1 MKYWFLAVISLAG
14 SAAWADA
21 REELNARLAAMEYL
35 AADFTQQVQGSRGE
49 VIEQSRGIVRL
60 LRPQFRWEVID
71 PYPQVIVTED
81 GQLKIY
87 DPDLEQ
93 VTVRPLGEALV
104 DTPLAL
110 LTQDAVEL
118 GADYA
123 IEQLSPNS
131 FLLHPSGIDAL
142 FDEIVL
148 DQAVACLHD
157 LHDRV
162 DHAQQHHDLDCALN
176 REDVDVLS
184 SVALEV
190 PGSEV
195 YVLRSDDFA
204 SQCRWRVIG
213 RVLVDRE

>member
-93 VTVRPLGEALV
+93 VTVRPLDEALV

-148 DQAVACLHD
+148 EFGSHGLQAMVI
-157 LHDRV
+157 R
-162 DHAQQHHDLDCALN
+162 DHLGQSTDIRFDNFGERSMIQSSDFTLDVPPGT
-176 REDVDVLS
+176 DV
-184 SVALEV
+184 
-190 PGSEV
+190 
-195 YVLRSDDFA
+195 F
-204 SQCRWRVIG
+204 
-213 RVLVDRE
+213 

>member
-21 REELNARLAAMEYL
+21 REELNERLAAMEYL
-35 AADFTQQVQGSRGE
+35 AADFTQRVQGARGE

-60 LRPQFRWEVID
+60 LRPQFRWEVIE

-93 VTVRPLGEALV
+93 VTVRPLDEALV
-104 DTPLAL
+104 GTPLAL
-110 LTQDAVEL
+110 LTQDTVEL

-123 IEQLSPNS
+123 IEQLSPDS
-131 FLLHPSGIDAL
+131 FRLHPVGIDAL

-148 DQAVACLHD
+148 EFGSQGLQGMVI
-157 LHDRV
+157 R
-162 DHAQQHHDLDCALN
+162 DHLGQSTDIRFDNFAERSMIQSSDFTLDVPPGT
-176 REDVDVLS
+176 DV
-184 SVALEV
+184 
-190 PGSEV
+190 
-195 YVLRSDDFA
+195 F
-204 SQCRWRVIG
+204 
-213 RVLVDRE
+213 

>member
-60 LRPQFRWEVID
+60 LRPQFRWEVIE

-93 VTVRPLGEALV
+93 VTVRPLDEALV

-148 DQAVACLHD
+148 EFGSQGLQAMVI
-157 LHDRV
+157 R
-162 DHAQQHHDLDCALN
+162 DHLGQSTDIRFDNFGERSMIQSSDFTLDVPPGT
-176 REDVDVLS
+176 DV
-184 SVALEV
+184 
-190 PGSEV
+190 
-195 YVLRSDDFA
+195 F
-204 SQCRWRVIG
+204 
-213 RVLVDRE
+213 

>member
-1 MKYWFLAVISLAG
+1 MKYWFLAAISLAG

-35 AADFTQQVQGSRGE
+35 AADFTQQVQGPRGE
-49 VIEQSRGIVRL
+49 VIEHSRGIVRL

-93 VTVRPLGEALV
+93 VTVRSLDEALV

-148 DQAVACLHD
+148 EFGSQGLQAMVI
-157 LHDRV
+157 R
-162 DHAQQHHDLDCALN
+162 DHLGQSTDIRFDNFGERSMIQSSDFTLDVPPGT
-176 REDVDVLS
+176 DV
-184 SVALEV
+184 
-190 PGSEV
+190 
-195 YVLRSDDFA
+195 F
-204 SQCRWRVIG
+204 
-213 RVLVDRE
+213 

>member
-1 MKYWFLAVISLAG
+1 MKYWFLAAISLAG

-93 VTVRPLGEALV
+93 VTVRPLDEALV

-148 DQAVACLHD
+148 EFGSQGLQAMVI
-157 LHDRV
+157 R
-162 DHAQQHHDLDCALN
+162 DHLGQSTDIRFDNFGERSMIQSSDFTLDVPPGT
-176 REDVDVLS
+176 DV
-184 SVALEV
+184 
-190 PGSEV
+190 
-195 YVLRSDDFA
+195 F
-204 SQCRWRVIG
+204 
-213 RVLVDRE
+213 

>member
-1 MKYWFLAVISLAG
+1 MKYWFLAAISLAG

-35 AADFTQQVQGSRGE
+35 AADFTQQVHGPRGE

-93 VTVRPLGEALV
+93 VTVRPLDEALV

-148 DQAVACLHD
+148 EFGSQGLQAMVI
-157 LHDRV
+157 R
-162 DHAQQHHDLDCALN
+162 DHLGQSTDIRFDNFGERSMIQSSDFTLDVPPGT
-176 REDVDVLS
+176 DV
-184 SVALEV
+184 
-190 PGSEV
+190 
-195 YVLRSDDFA
+195 F
-204 SQCRWRVIG
+204 
-213 RVLVDRE
+213 

>member
-1 MKYWFLAVISLAG
+1 MKYWFLAAISLAG

-21 REELNARLAAMEYL
+21 REELNARLAGMEYL

-93 VTVRPLGEALV
+93 VTVRPLDEALV

-123 IEQLSPNS
+123 IEQLSPDS
-131 FLLHPSGIDAL
+131 FRLHPSGIDAL

-148 DQAVACLHD
+148 EFGSQGLQAMVI
-157 LHDRV
+157 R
-162 DHAQQHHDLDCALN
+162 DHLGQSTDIRFDNFGERSMIQSSDFTLDVPPGT
-176 REDVDVLS
+176 DV
-184 SVALEV
+184 
-190 PGSEV
+190 
-195 YVLRSDDFA
+195 F
-204 SQCRWRVIG
+204 
-213 RVLVDRE
+213 

>member
-93 VTVRPLGEALV
+93 VTVRPLDEALV

-110 LTQDAVEL
+110 LTQDTVEL
-118 GADYA
+118 DADYA
-123 IEQLSPNS
+123 IEQLSPDS
-131 FLLHPSGIDAL
+131 FRLHPSGIDAL

-148 DQAVACLHD
+148 EFGTQGLQAMVI
-157 LHDRV
+157 R
-162 DHAQQHHDLDCALN
+162 DHLGQSTDIRFDNFGERSMIQSSDFTLDVPPGT
-176 REDVDVLS
+176 DV
-184 SVALEV
+184 
-190 PGSEV
+190 
-195 YVLRSDDFA
+195 F
-204 SQCRWRVIG
+204 
-213 RVLVDRE
+213 

>member
-1 MKYWFLAVISLAG
+1 
-14 SAAWADA
+14 
-21 REELNARLAAMEYL
+21 MEYL
-35 AADFTQQVQGSRGE
+35 AADFTQQVHGPRGE

-93 VTVRPLGEALV
+93 VTVRPLDEALV

-148 DQAVACLHD
+148 EFGSQGLQAMVI
-157 LHDRV
+157 R
-162 DHAQQHHDLDCALN
+162 DHLGQSTDIRFDNFGERSMIQSSDFTLDVPPGT
-176 REDVDVLS
+176 DV
-184 SVALEV
+184 
-190 PGSEV
+190 
-195 YVLRSDDFA
+195 F
-204 SQCRWRVIG
+204 
-213 RVLVDRE
+213 

>member
-21 REELNARLAAMEYL
+21 REELNERLAAMEYL
-35 AADFTQQVQGSRGE
+35 AADFTQQVQGPRGE

-93 VTVRPLGEALV
+93 VTVRPLDEALV

-123 IEQLSPNS
+123 IEQLTPDV
-131 FLLHPSGIDAL
+131 FRLHPSGIDAL

-148 DQAVACLHD
+148 EFGSQGLQAMVIRDHLGQSTDIRFDNFA
-157 LHDRV
+157 DRSMIQSS
-162 DHAQQHHDLDCALN
+162 DFTLDVPPGT
-176 REDVDVLS
+176 DV
-184 SVALEV
+184 
-190 PGSEV
+190 
-195 YVLRSDDFA
+195 F
-204 SQCRWRVIG
+204 
-213 RVLVDRE
+213 